1 MLYTFIFTGS
11 HTIGNLIVTEAMI
24 DDNRDHSQLLAY
36 RVPHSLNDQVQITT
50 EAATEAEAR
59 ALLRRACERLSQK
72 FATIILTANQHVQGM
87 AATQINNTTPTR
99 DTPTYHDPTTI
110 PTVRPAHQT
119 LTITVRTGTILHD
132 TDIK

>member
-24 DDNRDHSQLLAY
+24 DENRDPSQLLAY
-36 RVPHSLNDQVQITT
+36 RVPHSLNDQVHITT

-59 ALLRRACERLSQK
+59 ALLRRACERLSEK
-72 FATIILTANQHVQGM
+72 FATIILTANQQVQVM
-87 AATQINNTTPTR
+87 ASTQINATHTR
-99 DTPTYHDPTTI
+99 DTHTYHDPTTI
-110 PTVRPAHQT
+110 PTVRPAHQA

-132 TDIK
+132 SDIK